1 MVSDPN
7 VSAEISSLKENQ
19 FYKCSKR
26 SEFSGGLFL
35 IDDYYVGFFM
45 FLHYHKKNDFSGA
58 LSRNAES
65 SCSHVVMFLCV
76 WQILGREP
84 AMRAHLGDGTK
95 AVAWGP
101 RCCALERQ
109 VS

>member
-7 VSAEISSLKENQ
+7 VSAQILSLKENQ
-19 FYKCSKR
+19 FYKCSER

-35 IDDYYVGFFM
+35 IDDYYVGFFIY
-45 FLHYHKKNDFSGA
+45 LHFHKKIDFSGA

-65 SCSHVVMFLCV
+65 SCSHVVKYLCV
-76 WQILGREP
+76 QQILGGEP
-84 AMRAHLGDGTK
+84 AVCAHLGDGTK
-95 AVAWGP
+95 AVARWP